1 MKIKKIYWII
11 ILVLILLAIGISGYF
26 NSNISYSNYTNQ
38 YMSFQ
43 YPTGWTVENDS
54 VGGVNIYNGTKNNHD
69 QWIVVVPY
77 GNFGENMGNFND
89 FNNAIN
95 LASSGTQSP
104 KIENQTINGI
114 NCLTIDNLNI
124 DESDGA
130 YSWKYCYFIKNGE
143 GIEVKGN
150 VKEIS
155 TLEHIVAT
163 FK

>member
-1 MKIKKIYWII
+1 MKIKKIYLII
-11 ILVLILLAIGISGYF
+11 IIALLFLIFGISGYF

-54 VGGVNIYNGTKNNHD
+54 VGGVNIYNGTKDNHD

-77 GNFGENMGNFND
+77 GNFGGDIGNFND
-89 FNNAIN
+89 FNDAIA
-95 LASSGTQSP
+95 LASSGSNLQ
-104 KIENQTINGI
+104 IQNQTINGTK
-114 NCLTIDNLNI
+114 CLTIDSENL
-124 DESDGA
+124 DEPAGE
-130 YSWKYCYFIKNGE
+130 YNWKYCYFIKNGE
-143 GIEVKGN
+143 GVEVAGD
-150 VKEIS
+150 VKDIS